1 MISPSSSTI
10 NRICPEPECCGP
22 TLKVSVWAP
31 ESEVPVD
38 STVAKGTGFGGAD
51 IAVSVRRES
60 YVFPHWRWSVPVIG
74 QKEFLQSRVSVE
86 GYSEHLKA
94 LSLIVLDAR
103 PDGN

>member
-22 TLKVSVWAP
+22 TLNVSVWAP

-38 STVAKGTGFGGAD
+38 STVARGTGFGGAD
-51 IAVSVRRES
+51 TVESVRRES
-60 YVFPHWRWSVPVIG
+60 YFLSQWRWSVPVIS

-94 LSLIVLDAR
+94 LSFKVLDAG
-103 PDGN
+103 PNG